1 MERQDFLTHRLV
13 LAVGV
18 FLWREISHLSDYVDQ
33 HLEGYP

>member
-1 MERQDFLTHRLV
+1 MERQDFLTPGLV

-18 FLWREISHLSDYVDQ
+18 FLWREIRHLFDYIGQ